1 MNEMKQKQYNEYDKC
16 RVFVNSVCQRL
27 YRCMPMLIS
36 VVIIYIVSNRRIHR
50 VVVII

>member
-27 YRCMPMLIS
+27 G
-36 VVIIYIVSNRRIHR
+36 YIDACQC
-50 VVVII
+50 